1 MSQRISIFIIAC
13 LISIPGIAQHDKTI
27 RESYEEFKR
36 KAFGEY
42 ESFRKKCN
50 EEYAKFM
57 RQAWKEFTMEEATPK
72 PKEEPVPPVVLP
84 IEEQDKP
91 IESRPIPFDDV
102 IPAPVIMPQPQ
113 PIEPIEVTPIP
124 VQKPY
129 SFSFFGT
136 ELQVSLTGEERFRLN
151 ACDDDTVAD
160 MWLVLADGRFD
171 GLLSECLEIR
181 KERNLC
187 DWAYLLMLQK
197 IADSFLGEGS
207 NEAALLTSFLY
218 CQSGYKMRVARQR
231 ERLCL
236 LFSSKNYIYDL
247 PSWTIE
253 GVRYYPL
260 GDIRGSIFIC
270 PASFPKEAS
279 LSLAIPD
286 IPHIGE
292 NIIREADID
301 LETLPRGT
309 GDSNNEPK
317 PAPLLRYLS
326 DLHDQR

>member
-1 MSQRISIFIIAC
+1 MTRPYGNRMKSSNEK
-13 LISIPGIAQHDKTI
+13 LSGST
-27 RESYEEFKR
+27 
-36 KAFGEY
+36 KAFA
-42 ESFRKKCN
+42 KKCN

-181 KERNLC
+181 KERNPVRLGLP
-187 DWAYLLMLQK
+187 ANAAK

-207 NEAALLTSFLY
+207 NEAAL
-218 CQSGYKMRVARQR
+218 
-231 ERLCL
+231 
-236 LFSSKNYIYDL
+236 
-247 PSWTIE
+247 
-253 GVRYYPL
+253 
-260 GDIRGSIFIC
+260 
-270 PASFPKEAS
+270 
-279 LSLAIPD
+279 PD
-286 IPHIGE
+286 
-292 NIIREADID
+292 
-301 LETLPRGT
+301 
-309 GDSNNEPK
+309 K
-317 PAPLLRYLS
+317 FPLLPIGLQDARCPTTRTAMPTVLQQKLYLRFALLDYRGGAVLPVRRYPRLYFH
-326 DLHDQR
+326 LPGFIP